1 MCLALDFNGR
11 ELDRVRPLRCI
22 RKRCTLSA
30 MSRRELSLGNSFKW
44 ILRPLASLR
53 HSLEFGSVT
62 KRDVISFLNT
72 VVRFGDN
79 NKNIPSPSNKWTVE
93 GERERM
99 RELDAAGT
107 RMFPYDLRKGPFRR
121 WQREHIKIFTTPIHV
136 LSREMSLENVLVIY
150 ERMLESLN
158 QIGSDR
164 LGISAALGNFSSVL
178 YEKTAPRINHQEE
191 LELVYKTVLMDAS
204 WYFFA
209 HLVSLACGGGEARLL
224 NERQRH
230 FEKIKELPLFLG
242 DEGDGDLMNMF
253 TMGANFSERF
263 GTLLCISLSLM
274 VRNIETTKHQQA
286 RLR

>member
-1 MCLALDFNGR
+1 MQNNKYLAKTFSR
-11 ELDRVRPLRCI
+11 LRQ
-22 RKRCTLSA
+22 
-30 MSRRELSLGNSFKW
+30 
-44 ILRPLASLR
+44 
-53 HSLEFGSVT
+53 SLEFGSVT
-62 KRDVISFLNT
+62 KRDVILFLNT

-136 LSREMSLENVLVIY
+136 LSLEMSLENVLVIY